1 VLSFRTLTLIPVFI
15 GTHSMKF
22 PYAISA
28 VLEHYHYLS
37 PQQITERIRFSSF
50 VSIPCRYMY
59 FAVPKAACSA
69 MRWLLHDLEGG
80 GPLPFPG
87 AGGRGTGIHNRA
99 NISLP
104 SLVDLD
110 DDTQKHVLQSP
121 DFLRMIIVRNP
132 YDRLISSWRHKIAL
146 CEPGAEEIYLQIKGR
161 TPRDDINL
169 SVSLEEFVKWLATND
184 MRTTDQ
190 HWRRQTDHAFFTA
203 LNFSWVGK
211 VERMDETLQ
220 QFQLHLGHPEPLQL
234 RKINISVKL
243 DYGVIDDRLA
253 KMISKL
259 YQPDFDVLDYDP
271 NTWPSTAAQPETSVP
286 VESFRREIMQRNL
299 RISYFASQALKRGVP
314 SGSGH

>member
-1 VLSFRTLTLIPVFI
+1 
-15 GTHSMKF
+15 MKF

-37 PQQITERIRFSSF
+37 PQQIIDRIRSSSF
-50 VSIPCRYMY
+50 VSVPCRYMY
-59 FAVPKAACSA
+59 FAVPKAANIA

-80 GPLPFPG
+80 GPIKW
-87 AGGRGTGIHNRA
+87 AGGRGPGIRFRG

-121 DFLRMIIVRNP
+121 DFLRMTIVRNP
-132 YDRLISSWRHKIAL
+132 YDRLISSWRDKIAL
-146 CEPGAEEIYLQIKGR
+146 CEPGFERVYLDIKGR
-161 TPRDDINL
+161 TPRDDSNL
-169 SVSLEEFVKWLATND
+169 SVSLEEFVKYLATNCD

-190 HWRRQTDHAFFTA
+190 HWRRQTDHTFFAA

-211 VERMDETLQ
+211 VERMDETLR
-220 QFQLHLGHPEPLQL
+220 QFQLHLGHAEPLQL
-234 RKINISVKL
+234 RKTNISVKF

-259 YQPDFDVLDYDP
+259 YQPDFDILDYDP
-271 NTWPSTAAQPETSVP
+271 NAWRSAAAQPETSVP
-286 VESFRREIMQRNL
+286 VERFRQEIVRRNL
-299 RISYFASQALKRGVP
+299 LISYFASQARR
-314 SGSGH
+314 